1 MEPLTIALALA
12 EYAPQL
18 IKWVT
23 GNDKAEKVAT
33 IAVDVAKKV
42 SGATSGEGALE
53 LIKADPKLAAEF
65 ADKIAER
72 EADLEKAYL
81 ADMDSAR
88 RMQIEALKQD
98 DLFSKRFVYYFA
110 TVWSAFA
117 MLYFTFV
124 TFGTVSQSGQRMAD
138 TILGVLIGT
147 VITGFFNFFYGSSA
161 RSREKDETIKHLSKQ

>member
-1 MEPLTIALALA
+1 MEPISIALALA
-12 EYAPQL
+12 EYGPQL
-18 IKWVT
+18 VKWIT
-23 GNDKAEKVAT
+23 GNDKAEKVAA

-65 ADKIAER
+65 ADKVAER

-88 RMQIEALKQD
+88 RMQIEALKQSD
-98 DLFSKRFVYYFA
+98 VFSKRFVYYFA
-110 TVWSAFA
+110 CAWSMFA

-161 RSREKDETIKHLSKQ
+161 RSREKDDTIKQLSKQ

>member
-1 MEPLTIALALA
+1 MEPISIALALA

-23 GNDKAEKVAT
+23 GNDKAEKVAAV
-33 IAVDVAKKV
+33 AVDVAKKV
-42 SGATSGEGALE
+42 TGATTGDGALE

-65 ADKIAER
+65 ADKVAER

-88 RMQIEALKQD
+88 RMQIAALAQSD
-98 DLFSKRFVYYFA
+98 VFSKRFVYYFA
-110 TVWSAFA
+110 CAWSAFA
-117 MLYFTFV
+117 MLYFSFV
-124 TFGTVSQSGQRMAD
+124 TFGHVSQSGQRMAD

-161 RSREKDETIKHLSKQ
+161 RSREKDDTIKQLSKQ

>member
-42 SGATSGEGALE
+42 SGATTGEGAIE
-53 LIKADPKLAAEF
+53 LLKADPKLAAEF

-81 ADMDSAR
+81 ADVSDAR
-88 RMQIEALKQD
+88 KMQIAALQQD
-98 DLFSKRFVYYFA
+98 DLFSKRFIYYFSIG
-110 TVWSAFA
+110 WSVFA
-117 MLYFTFV
+117 MIYMAFV
-124 TFGTVSQSGQRMAD
+124 TFAVVENAHAAD
-138 TILGVLIGT
+138 VILGFLLGT
-147 VITGFFNFFYGSSA
+147 AIAGILQFFYGNTKKSQERSDNLYKSA
-161 RSREKDETIKHLSKQ
+161 LNK